1 MSKKK
6 YPVGYKF
13 NKLTVLEY
21 MGSMDKDKN
30 NHCFYKCR
38 CECGKTIYIRTQ
50 QINVQKSCGCELNLS
65 KKNNC
70 NFKRKYPDGYKFN
83 KLTIVGYLGREKSKE
98 KHSFYKCQ
106 CECGNIINI
115 RTQQINVQKSCGCC
129 TRLQH
134 N

>member
-1 MSKKK
+1 MAPLDVALGHCDEILGVLRKRKATSTLGKMSKKK

-50 QINVQKSCGCELNLS
+50 QINVQKSCGC
-65 KKNNC
+65 
-70 NFKRKYPDGYKFN
+70 
-83 KLTIVGYLGREKSKE
+83 
-98 KHSFYKCQ
+98 
-106 CECGNIINI
+106 
-115 RTQQINVQKSCGCC
+115 C